1 MKISSVLLAAMLC
14 VSAYT
19 TAQESFNLI
28 LSRANKAENAQDWAA
43 AEKEYKQLIT
53 SYPES
58 KQISQIVAN
67 LSLVQSL
74 QGRDSVAIATLDDGL
89 AKNASDTLLLE
100 RRGQLRMNAGDMAGA
115 IADYGKLT
123 EINPDAFY
131 AFYIHGSLA
140 LNSGDIVAAK
150 KSFLRLR
157 ELVPGSEA
165 DHKAWAAYNTK
176 IKDYPTAIAEY
187 NALIAQKP
195 EIEAYLGRAAAHMM
209 LEQLDDASMDIA
221 DAMRLDPND
230 GEAYYLRAG
239 LNKKR
244 YQFDAAKEDG
254 KKAISLGIDPRRVEL
269 LLGALPDGA
278 K

>member
-1 MKISSVLLAAMLC
+1 
-14 VSAYT
+14 
-19 TAQESFNLI
+19 
-28 LSRANKAENAQDWAA
+28 
-43 AEKEYKQLIT
+43 
-53 SYPES
+53 
-58 KQISQIVAN
+58 
-67 LSLVQSL
+67 
-74 QGRDSVAIATLDDGL
+74 
-89 AKNASDTLLLE
+89 
-100 RRGQLRMNAGDMAGA
+100 MNAGDMAGA

-140 LNSGDIVAAK
+140 LNSGDTVAAK

-176 IKDYPTAIAEY
+176 IKDYPAAIAEY

-244 YQFDAAKEDG
+244 YQFDSAKEDG
-254 KKAISLGIDPRRVEL
+254 KKAISLGVDPRRVEL

>member
-19 TAQESFNLI
+19 IAQESFNLI

-140 LNSGDIVAAK
+140 LNSGDTVAAK

-157 ELVPGSEA
+157 ELVPRSEA

-176 IKDYPTAIAEY
+176 IKDYPAAIAEY

-254 KKAISLGIDPRRVEL
+254 KKAISLGVDPRRVEL

>member
-100 RRGQLRMNAGDMAGA
+100 RRGQLRMNAGDMSGA

-140 LNSGDIVAAK
+140 LNSGDTVAAK

-176 IKDYPTAIAEY
+176 IKDYPAAIAEY

-221 DAMRLDPND
+221 DAMRVDPND

-254 KKAISLGIDPRRVEL
+254 KKAISLGVDPRRVEL

>member
-53 SYPES
+53 LYPES

-140 LNSGDIVAAK
+140 LNSGDTVAAK

-176 IKDYPTAIAEY
+176 IKDYPAAIAEY

-221 DAMRLDPND
+221 DAMRVDPND

-254 KKAISLGIDPRRVEL
+254 KKAISLGVDPRRVEL

>member
-140 LNSGDIVAAK
+140 LNSGDTVAAK

-176 IKDYPTAIAEY
+176 IKDYPAAIAEY

-244 YQFDAAKEDG
+244 YQFDSAKEDG
-254 KKAISLGIDPRRVEL
+254 KKAISLGVDPRRVEL